1 MSFIEGFLSFLH
13 YLLMVIGSV
22 VLFKAFEAVK
32 TFILVC
38 LSKVDQKW
46 ADRYGKNSWAIVTGC
61 TQGIGKAFCFEL
73 AALGFNLVLVSLY
86 EN

>member
-1 MSFIEGFLSFLH
+1 MNFIDWFLSFLY
-13 YLLMVIGSV
+13 YLLMAVGSV
-22 VLFKAFEAVK
+22 VLFKAFNAVK
-32 TFILVC
+32 TLILVC
-38 LSKVDQKW
+38 LSRVDEKW
-46 ADRYGKNSWAIVTGC
+46 ADRYGKKSWAIVTGC